1 MSINRFFQTPLFV
14 ILLVA
19 VFIQPASS
27 AEFIAVKSKKTILYQ
42 GPSDTTSKEFIVTE
56 SYPLQVL
63 VKLKDWV
70 KVKDHVGRMS
80 WVKVQDT
87 SIERTIMT
95 LKPNVIVFY
104 KASFSS
110 VKLADVGQNVALKL
124 LSTVQT
130 DGWIEVKTLTQNI
143 EGFIRAQ
150 DVWGI

>member
-1 MSINRFFQTPLFV
+1 
-14 ILLVA
+14 
-19 VFIQPASS
+19 
-27 AEFIAVKSKKTILYQ
+27 
-42 GPSDTTSKEFIVTE
+42 
-56 SYPLQVL
+56 
-63 VKLKDWV
+63 
-70 KVKDHVGRMS
+70 MS

-95 LKPNVIVFY
+95 LNPNVIVFY